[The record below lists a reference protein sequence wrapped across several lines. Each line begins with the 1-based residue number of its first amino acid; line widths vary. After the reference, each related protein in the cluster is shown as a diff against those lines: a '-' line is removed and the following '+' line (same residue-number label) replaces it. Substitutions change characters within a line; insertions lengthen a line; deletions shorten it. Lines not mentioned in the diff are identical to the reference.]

1 MKMPSVPRWRDS
13 GSALVISLILLA
25 VLTLVATAGMTTST
39 LELRMASGQQAVLNA
54 FQTADNA
61 IETALNCRRPAPLE
75 TLRAADCP
83 AVSVSGEATYELTIE
98 RKAASQVLLP
108 EGMSLGSD
116 FIAVEYVI
124 ESTATAGRDARVELT
139 QGFHEIG
146 LRE

>member
-1 MKMPSVPRWRDS
+1 MKSPSFPHPGHR

-61 IETALNCRRPAPLE
+61 IETAMNCRRPAAGE
-75 TLRAADCP
+75 IVRAADCP
-83 AVSVSGEATYELTIE
+83 SVSVSGEATYELTIE
-98 RKAASQVLLP
+98 RKASSQVLP
-108 EGMSLGSD
+108 EGISLGSD
-116 FIAVEYVI
+116 FTTVEYVI

-146 LRE
+146 LLE